1 MLEVPHLTYILS
13 TCTKSCSC
21 GGGGRGGQGGGE
33 VVDSNKYSKLIHVA
47 KALSLHWKIHI
58 DWKANQNSFFYI

>member
-21 GGGGRGGQGGGE
+21 GGGGREDRGGE
-33 VVDSNKYSKLIHVA
+33 VVNSNKYSKLIHVA
-47 KALSLHWKIHI
+47 KALS
-58 DWKANQNSFFYI
+58 